1 MKYTMESNVITNT
14 SKQLEL
20 EVIDEDETLLNP
32 LVQVLLTYDDVD
44 YASVITKHPSAPSR
58 ILYLRLISGA
68 KAKPTDLLKKAV
80 KQVKKETETFKKE
93 LEKAF
98 K

>member
-1 MKYTMESNVITNT
+1 MESNVITNT

-20 EVIDEDETLLNP
+20 EVKDEDETLLNP

>member
-1 MKYTMESNVITNT
+1 MESNVLTNT

-20 EVIDEDETLLNP
+20 EVIDENETLLNP

-44 YASVITKHPSAPSR
+44 YASIITKHPSARSR
-58 ILYLRLISGA
+58 ILYVRLITGA
-68 KAKPTDLLKKAV
+68 KTKPVDLLKKAV
-80 KQVKKETETFKKE
+80 KEVKKETDTFKKE
-93 LEKAF
+93 VEKAF

>member
-1 MKYTMESNVITNT
+1 MESNVLTNT

-32 LVQVLLTYDDVD
+32 LIQVLLTYDDVD

>member
-1 MKYTMESNVITNT
+1 MESNVITNT

-20 EVIDEDETLLNP
+20 EIFGENETLLNP
-32 LVQVLLTYDDVD
+32 LVQVLLTYDEVD
-44 YASVITKHPSAPSR
+44 YASIITKHPSAPSR
-58 ILYLRLISGA
+58 ILYVRLIAGA

-80 KQVKKETETFKKE
+80 KEVTKETDTLKKE
-93 LEKAF
+93 LEKVL

>member
-1 MKYTMESNVITNT
+1 MESNVLTNT

-58 ILYLRLISGA
+58 ILYLRLITGA

-80 KQVKKETETFKKE
+80 KEVKKETETFKKE